1 MGSHCD
7 ETACPAAKPMLVTA
21 LLKHEQ
27 KMSVVHYSIQ
37 RHPNLR

>member
-1 MGSHCD
+1 
-7 ETACPAAKPMLVTA
+7 MLVTA

-37 RHPNLR
+37 RSACAEQPVAALRRPL